1 MPPDADWWTLAK
13 PDDSKPVS
21 LEEARAD
28 VVHLRYELQRMVD
41 QLRSGKDS
49 KDWEHMR
56 AMNEHALEV
65 GIEALKWRRPS
76 EGTKR

>member
-1 MPPDADWWTLAK
+1 MPPDADWWSQAK

-41 QLRSGKDS
+41 QLQSGKDS
-49 KDWEHMR
+49 KNWQHMK
-56 AMNEHALEV
+56 AMCEHALRV
-65 GIEALKWRRPS
+65 GEEALKWRRPP